1 MISRYEVTLN
11 SKKLSDVDEDLLIL
25 NVAYEA
31 PNINREM
38 YQVAN
43 RDGAR
48 IFSEYL
54 DKASV
59 TVTFEL
65 HKYSITERQAAL
77 QNVIAWAK
85 DGGTLKLND
94 RKNQTLRV
102 VCDALP
108 NLSVRDWTESL
119 SITFSAYTY
128 PYWQNTSATV
138 ATLVGKNTSGTLK
151 LDGTAP
157 KAYVNVSVTTTAKLT
172 SLTVKVGDT
181 SISLSDL
188 NIAANKTITFSYSSS
203 NILSIKC
210 GSDSLLS
217 KRTAKSSDDLV
228 AVCGA
233 TNTIKITAS
242 SNVTATFSAKGA
254 WL

>member
-1 MISRYEVTLN
+1 MTSRYDVKLN
-11 SKKLSDVDEDLLIL
+11 NVSLSSVNDNLLIID
-25 NVAYEA
+25 VAYQTESSTEQMR
-31 PNINREM
+31 I
-38 YQVAN
+38 AN

-48 IFSEYL
+48 LSDRYRS
-54 DKASV
+54 ANSV

-65 HKYSITERQAAL
+65 HEYDIVKRQSAL
-77 QNVIAWAK
+77 QDVIAWARN
-85 DGGTLKLND
+85 GGVLKIND
-94 RKNQTLRV
+94 RKNQSLRV

-108 NLSVRDWTESL
+108 NISVRNWTEAL
-119 SITFSAYTY
+119 TITFSAYAY

-138 ATLVGKNTSGTLK
+138 ATLVGKNTSGSLK

-157 KAYVNVSVTTTAKLT
+157 KAYVDVSVTTTAKLT

-203 NILSIKC
+203 MVLSIKC